1 MFVPLITL
9 LINWQSYFIL
19 RTRVFRL
26 FFYSCPLELCNETQY
41 LLLISLDT
49 LIPPCFTSIFELF
62 FPLYPQQH
70 ESLLELF
77 ASKMQVHLFN
87 VALVQALNLKTF
99 SPNGSL
105 CFYPASY
112 LALLYIL
119 EGHKTFTL
127 PTCTACFPEPLLF
140 FSY

>member
-1 MFVPLITL
+1 M
-9 LINWQSYFIL
+9 
-19 RTRVFRL
+19 FRL
-26 FFYSCPLELCNETQY
+26 FFCSCPLELCNETQY

-99 SPNGSL
+99 SPNRNL
-105 CFYPASY
+105 CFYPTSY
-112 LALLYIL
+112 
-119 EGHKTFTL
+119 
-127 PTCTACFPEPLLF
+127 
-140 FSY
+140 